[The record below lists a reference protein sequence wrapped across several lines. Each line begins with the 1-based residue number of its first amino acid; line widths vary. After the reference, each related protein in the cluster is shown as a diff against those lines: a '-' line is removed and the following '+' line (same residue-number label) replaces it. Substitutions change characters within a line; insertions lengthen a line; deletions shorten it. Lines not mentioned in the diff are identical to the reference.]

1 MRMDALTLKSRSASL
16 SHDVMRAEW
25 RPLGAFFA
33 PENIAVIGANE
44 RVGSVGRTLLW
55 NLVRNPFGGTVF
67 PVNPGRSQVLGIKA
81 YPSIMAVP
89 DRVDLAVIA
98 TPAPTVPDI
107 IAECVNAGVQAAII
121 VSAGFKEIGAEGIE
135 LERRIKEQAQRGDL
149 RIIGP
154 NCLGVM
160 NPLSGLNATFA
171 GAMAQPGKIAFL
183 SQSGALGAAVL
194 DWSLRANVGFS
205 AFVSIGSMLDVGWGD
220 LIDYLGADSRTT
232 SIILYIES
240 IGDARGFLSAAREVA
255 LNKPIIALK
264 AGRTQAAA
272 KAAASHTGS
281 LTGSDEALDAAFRRC
296 GVLRVDRISEMFSM
310 AEVLAMQPRPKG
322 PGLSIITNA
331 GGPGVIATD
340 ALINGGGEL
349 APLAPETIGALDRI
363 LPAHWSHAN
372 PVDILGDAEPDR
384 YARALE
390 IAAKDPNT
398 DGLLVVLSP
407 QAMTDPTQTAERLK
421 GFAKVDGKPILAS
434 WMGGAEVSAGEA
446 ILQQASIPTFPFP
459 DAAAG
464 AFNHMWR
471 YSRYLHALY
480 ETPSPQDDDHAPDR
494 AAASALIAG
503 VRETGRAFM
512 TEAESKRLL
521 ALYGIPTVPTQIAAS
536 EDQAVVAAERVGFPV
551 VLKLHSETITH
562 KTDVGG
568 VCLNLAD
575 RDAVRSA
582 YRRILSSVCER
593 AGREHFLGVTV
604 QPMIKLEGYELI
616 IGSSPDPQFGPVLL
630 FGTGGQLV
638 EVLHD
643 RALALPP
650 LTSTLARRMME
661 RTRIFTALKGVRGRD
676 PVDLAALEQL
686 LVRFSQL
693 VVEQPGIKE
702 IDINPLLAAPGR
714 LLALDARVVV
724 YGPGVSDDQ
733 LPRPAIKP
741 YPTQY
746 VVSRTLADGTPITI
760 RPIRPEDEPLLVHFH
775 EVLSESTVRLRY
787 FQSVNLSRRVAHE
800 RLTRICFISYDRE
813 MVLVADSLD
822 PGTDRHQI
830 LAVGRLSRLRRG
842 DEAELALLVRD
853 DAQNKGLGTVILR
866 HLLDVGRGER
876 IRCFQADILPQNR
889 AMQHICQKLGFHL
902 EAEDPSVVKAELEL

>member
-1 MRMDALTLKSRSASL
+1 
-16 SHDVMRAEW
+16 
-25 RPLGAFFA
+25 
-33 PENIAVIGANE
+33 
-44 RVGSVGRTLLW
+44 
-55 NLVRNPFGGTVF
+55 
-67 PVNPGRSQVLGIKA
+67 
-81 YPSIMAVP
+81 
-89 DRVDLAVIA
+89 
-98 TPAPTVPDI
+98 
-107 IAECVNAGVQAAII
+107 
-121 VSAGFKEIGAEGIE
+121 
-135 LERRIKEQAQRGDL
+135 
-149 RIIGP
+149 
-154 NCLGVM
+154 
-160 NPLSGLNATFA
+160 
-171 GAMAQPGKIAFL
+171 
-183 SQSGALGAAVL
+183 
-194 DWSLRANVGFS
+194 
-205 AFVSIGSMLDVGWGD
+205 
-220 LIDYLGADSRTT
+220 
-232 SIILYIES
+232 
-240 IGDARGFLSAAREVA
+240 
-255 LNKPIIALK
+255 
-264 AGRTQAAA
+264 
-272 KAAASHTGS
+272 
-281 LTGSDEALDAAFRRC
+281 
-296 GVLRVDRISEMFSM
+296 
-310 AEVLAMQPRPKG
+310 
-322 PGLSIITNA
+322 
-331 GGPGVIATD
+331 
-340 ALINGGGEL
+340 
-349 APLAPETIGALDRI
+349 
-363 LPAHWSHAN
+363 
-372 PVDILGDAEPDR
+372 
-384 YARALE
+384 
-390 IAAKDPNT
+390 
-398 DGLLVVLSP
+398 
-407 QAMTDPTQTAERLK
+407 
-421 GFAKVDGKPILAS
+421 
-434 WMGGAEVSAGEA
+434 MGGAEVSAGEA

-459 DAAAG
+459 DTAAG

-480 ETPSPQDDDHAPDR
+480 ETPSPQDDGHAPDR
-494 AAASALIAG
+494 AAAEALIAG

-536 EDQAVVAAERVGFPV
+536 EDQAVVAAEKVGFPV

-582 YRRILSSVCER
+582 YRGIRSSVCAR

-604 QPMIKLEGYELI
+604 QPMIKLEGSELI
-616 IGSSPDPQFGPVLL
+616 VGCSPDSQFGPVLL

-676 PVDLAALEQL
+676 PVDLAALERL

-775 EVLSESTVRLRY
+775 EVLSENTVRLRY

-822 PGTDRHQI
+822 PETDRHQI
-830 LAVGRLSRLRRG
+830 LAVGRLSRLRRR

-853 DAQNKGLGTVILR
+853 DAQNKGLGTEILR
-866 HLLDVGRGER
+866 RLLDIGRDER

-902 EAEDPSVVKAELEL
+902 EGEDPSVVKAELEL

>member
-1 MRMDALTLKSRSASL
+1 MDALTLKSRSASL

-107 IAECVNAGVQAAII
+107 IAECVNAEVQAAII

-421 GFAKVDGKPILAS
+421 SFAKVDGKPILAS

-459 DAAAG
+459 DTAAG

-536 EDQAVVAAERVGFPV
+536 EDQAVVAAEKVGFPV

-830 LAVGRLSRLRRG
+830 LAVGRLSRLRRR

-853 DAQNKGLGTVILR
+853 DAQGKGLGTEILR
-866 HLLDVGRGER
+866 RLLDIGRDER

>member
-1 MRMDALTLKSRSASL
+1 MDALTLKSRSASL

-240 IGDARGFLSAAREVA
+240 IGDARRFLSAAREVA

-264 AGRTQAAA
+264 AGRTRAAA

-384 YARALE
+384 YAKALE

-536 EDQAVVAAERVGFPV
+536 EDQAVVAAEKVGFPV

-830 LAVGRLSRLRRG
+830 LAVGRLTRLRRR
-842 DEAELALLVRD
+842 DEAEIALLVRD